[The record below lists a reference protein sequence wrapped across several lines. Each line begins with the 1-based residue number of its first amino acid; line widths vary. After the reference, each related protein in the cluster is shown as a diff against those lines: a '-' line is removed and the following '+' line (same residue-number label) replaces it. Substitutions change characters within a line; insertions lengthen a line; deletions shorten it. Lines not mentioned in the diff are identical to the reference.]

1 MHGREHHAPCG
12 GPSLSRLIGKK
23 VEAMTGNNELRIKCK
38 RAGVLLTALALTIIS
53 AAALPLVAGRNM
65 SAKARIE
72 KRSFGTLPD
81 GTAIDLYTLTN
92 RNGVNAQIINYGA
105 IIVSLK
111 TPDRRGQMADIV
123 LGYDD
128 LSGYTG
134 DTFYMGCVVGR
145 YANRIAKGKFKLGG
159 VEYTLARN
167 NNGNHLHGGL
177 RGFDKV
183 VWQARELKGK
193 DPAVQLNYLSKDG
206 EEGYPGNLNVTITY
220 TLTSADELRIDYAA
234 TTDKETIVN
243 LTNHSYFNLA
253 GAGAGSILDH
263 QLKIY
268 ALKFTPV
275 DETSIPTG
283 ELRQVKGTPFD
294 FITRLNTIGGR
305 INQPDEQLR
314 IGRGYDHNYVLNKRG
329 KGLSLAAEAYESTSG
344 RLMQMWTTE
353 PGMQLYTGNYLENVR
368 GKDGKIY
375 NQREGFCLEAGHF
388 PDSPNKPA
396 FPSTVL
402 KPNKRYT
409 QTTLYKFMV
418 KGAKK
423 P

>member
-1 MHGREHHAPCG
+1 
-12 GPSLSRLIGKK
+12 
-23 VEAMTGNNELRIKCK
+23 MTGSDELRIKRK
-38 RAGVLLTALALTIIS
+38 RVSVLLIALVLAIV
-53 AAALPLVAGRNM
+53 AAAAPSSVAARNM
-65 SAKARIE
+65 NAKARVE
-72 KRSFGTLPD
+72 KRSFGTLAD

-92 RNGVNAQIINYGA
+92 RNGLQAQIINYGA

-111 TPDRRGQMADIV
+111 TPDRRGQMTDIV

-128 LSGYTG
+128 LRGYTG
-134 DTFYMGCVVGR
+134 DTFYIGCVVGR
-145 YANRIAKGKFKLGG
+145 YANRIAKGKFTLSG
-159 VEYTLARN
+159 VEYKLARN

-177 RGFDKV
+177 QGFDKV
-183 VWQARELKGK
+183 VWQARELSGNE
-193 DPAVQLNYLSKDG
+193 PAVRLTYLSKDG
-206 EEGYPGNLNVTITY
+206 EEGYPGNLTVTITY
-220 TLTSADELRIDYAA
+220 TLTSADELRIDYNA
-234 TTDKETIVN
+234 TTDKETVVN

-253 GAGAGSILDH
+253 GAGAGSILNH

-268 ALKFTPV
+268 ALRFTPV

-294 FITRLNTIGGR
+294 FLTRINTIGGR
-305 INQPDEQLR
+305 INQPHEQLR

-329 KGLSLAAEAYESTSG
+329 KALSLAAEAYESTTG

-368 GKDGKIY
+368 GKEGKIY